1 MGKLNNTD
9 MKMAIRWLVI
19 IFLFPTTMI
28 SQNLIRGKIL
38 NQETMLPVSNVHIR
52 EYDKK
57 SGTVSD
63 NDGIFTLETDI
74 QNVSLYFTSVGY
86 KHLNIKVIVK
96 NDTTNIG
103 YILMTPAPYS
113 LDEITVSAGM
123 GNTEQAPIT
132 VNTISSREIENTIGD
147 RPFPLILNNTPGVF
161 SVRNG
166 GGSGDASLSIRGF
179 HQENLSLLLNGIP
192 INGEE
197 NGLVYWS
204 NWLGLSNSATE
215 IQIQKGAGMANA
227 SVYGIG
233 GVVNIITRNPQELTS
248 GSFSAGTTSYGNF
261 NINAIVNTGKLKNNW
276 SLTTMFN
283 IENGPGYIDAT
294 NVKALSYFFTA
305 NKKLNDKHEINITL
319 IGAPQEHGQRTIKQ
333 SNSEVDIHGL
343 KYNKD
348 WGGFNGDKRNASKN
362 FYHKP
367 FLTISDYFQI
377 DDKNLLNT
385 TIYAS
390 YGYGG
395 GLWSESFN
403 YSPSIFSYRD
413 NSGQLDWYEIYAKNA
428 NNTDTYTLDDG
439 TIVEGYS
446 FNVQTKFLASH
457 VQAGFVTDYEHKF
470 NSKLTLKT
478 GLHYRYFNSYVRE
491 VIDDLLGGK
500 FFIEDYSWSLAGV
513 AERNQI
519 KTVGDII
526 KVDNNSIINFTNV
539 WSQLV
544 YSTSKTEVFLS
555 ASLNNNW
562 YKRIDRYNYISN
574 TKSETVSKMGFDL
587 RYGAKYNFNEANSIY
602 YNAAYISRAP
612 YFKYVFGNFTNV
624 VVTDLKNENA
634 YGFEIGYKHSGRT
647 ITANLVTFYT
657 KRKNVSMLSN
667 EYVQLENNDQ
677 SRAMINGLNSI
688 NMGIEAD
695 INIKISNKFNLGGWL
710 SIGDFRWDN
719 NVSATLFND
728 NNVPTDTVN
737 VFVKG
742 LYIGGTAQNQAGS
755 YFELLI
761 LKTINLRGEYQFND
775 RIFADFDPT
784 QRDNPEDLSQS
795 YMFPSYGVI
804 NLYMSIPFKLGNSY
818 GKIQLNGYNVLD
830 KKYIVTGEDGANH
843 DLDSFRG
850 FWSFGRTISIGL
862 KLNF

>member
-1 MGKLNNTD
+1 
-9 MKMAIRWLVI
+9 MKKAIIWLA
-19 IFLFPTTMI
+19 IFSILPASLL
-28 SQNLIRGKIL
+28 SQNFIKGKIL
-38 NQETMLPVSNVHIR
+38 DQETMLPVSSAHIK
-52 EYDKK
+52 EYDKE
-57 SGTVSD
+57 SGTVS
-63 NDGIFTLETDI
+63 NNAGVFTFKTNSE
-74 QNVSLYFTSVGY
+74 NVDLQFSSVGY
-86 KHLNIKVIVK
+86 KNLNIKVIVK
-96 NDTTNIG
+96 NDTVDIG
-103 YILMTPAPYS
+103 NVLLSPVPYS
-113 LDEITVSAGM
+113 LEEITVRAGI
-123 GNTEQAPIT
+123 GNTSKAPVT
-132 VNTISSREIENTIGD
+132 VSTISSREIENTIGD

-166 GGSGDASLSIRGF
+166 GGSGDARLSIRGF
-179 HQENLSLLLNGIP
+179 HQENISLLLNGIP

-204 NWLGLSNSATE
+204 NWLGLSSSATE
-215 IQIQKGAGMANA
+215 VQIQKGAGMANA

-233 GVVNIITRNPQELTS
+233 GVVNIITRNSQEKPS
-248 GSFSAGTTSYGNF
+248 GSLSIGTTSYGNF
-261 NINAIVNTGKLKNNW
+261 STNVIVNTGMLTNKW
-276 SLTTMFN
+276 SLTTMLN

-294 NVKALSYFFTA
+294 DVKALSYFLTA
-305 NKKLNDKHEINITL
+305 NKKLNKKHEVNITL
-319 IGAPQEHGQRTIKQ
+319 IGAPQEHGQRTIKL
-333 SNSEVDIHGL
+333 SNSEVNIHGI

-348 WGGFNGDKRNASKN
+348 WGGFNGKERNASKN

-377 DDKNLLNT
+377 NDKNLLNT

-413 NSGQLDWYEIYAKNA
+413 NSGQIDWYEIYSINA
-428 NNTDTYTLDDG
+428 NNTDSYNLEDG
-439 TIVEGYS
+439 TVVEGYS
-446 FNVQTKFLASH
+446 YNVQTKFLASH
-457 VQAGFVTDYEHKF
+457 IQAGFVTDYEHKF
-470 NSKLTLKT
+470 NKKLTLKT
-478 GLHYRYFNSYVRE
+478 GLHYRYFNSFVRE

-500 FFIEDYSWSLAGV
+500 FFIEDYSWSLAGI
-513 AERNQI
+513 AGRDQI

-539 WSQLV
+539 YGQLV
-544 YSTSKTEVFLS
+544 YSTSRTEVFLS
-555 ASLNNNW
+555 ASINNNW
-562 YKRIDRYNYISN
+562 YKRTDRYNYITN
-574 TKSETVSKMGFDL
+574 TSSETVAKMGFDL
-587 RYGAKYNFNEANSIY
+587 RYGAKYNFNENNSIY

-634 YGFEIGYKHSGRT
+634 YGFEVGYKFAGKLVK
-647 ITANLVTFYT
+647 ANLVGYYT
-657 KRKNVSMLSN
+657 KRKNISMLSN
-667 EYVQLENNDQ
+667 EYVQLEDNNQ

-695 INIKISNKFNLGGWL
+695 VLIKISSQLSVGGWL
-710 SIGDFRWDN
+710 SIGNFKWDN

-728 NNVPTDTVN
+728 NNVATDTVN

-755 YFELLI
+755 FIDIRI
-761 LKTINLRGEYQFND
+761 LKTLNLRGEYQFND

-784 QRDNPEDLSQS
+784 QRDNPDDLSQS
-795 YMFPSYGVI
+795 YMFPSYGIV
-804 NLYMSIPFKLGNSY
+804 NVYLGIPFKIGKSY
-818 GKIQLNGYNVLD
+818 GNLQVNGYNIFD
-830 KKYIVTGEDGANH
+830 KKYIVTGEDGINH
-843 DLDSFRG
+843 DLDTFKG
-850 FWSFGRTISIGL
+850 FWSFGRTLLLGL